1 MAVYSVTNK
10 MLLDNYAV
18 LTVLVPFDGEVGS
31 TITVAG
37 VDATFNGTYTV
48 WALPQ
53 YEFIGVDDQG
63 ELIYN
68 GANPVPNQILYAK
81 TAADVLLQ
89 AASGT
94 VTYTPT
100 CTWITGQNVADW
112 VGVTYALDSD
122 FLDQC
127 ASAASQFCWRRRQE
141 SGKLQD
147 SLTTAPSADV
157 KLGTVM
163 YGGALYRAKGS
174 VDAYASFNEM
184 GATMPTIGLSPVIK
198 QLLEIGAHAVG

>member
-37 VDATFNGTYTV
+37 VDATFNGTFTV

>member
-37 VDATFNGTYTV
+37 VDATFNGTFTV

-81 TAADVLLQ
+81 TAADVLIQ

-127 ASAASQFCWRRRQE
+127 ALAASQFCWRRRQE

-184 GATMPTIGLSPVIK
+184 GATMPTIGLSPIIK